1 MIQNKKYDRWKKKK
15 ASIRKQVIGTPER
28 PRLTIYRSAKHV
40 YAQIIDDTSGKTLVS
55 ASTVSKDLRE
65 ELKAVKSEMEVCK
78 LVGKYAAKR
87 ALEKKIQ
94 NVVYDRNG
102 YLYHGRVKAVA
113 DGAREGGLKF

>member
-15 ASIRKQVIGTPER
+15 ASIRKKVIGTPER
-28 PRLTIYRSAKHV
+28 PRLTIYRSARHV
-40 YAQIIDDTSGKTLVS
+40 YAQIIDDTSGKTLVF
-55 ASTVSKDLRE
+55 ASTLAKDLRE

-94 NVVYDRNG
+94 TVVYDRNG

>member
-15 ASIRKQVIGTPER
+15 ASIRKKVVGTADR
-28 PRLTIYRSAKHV
+28 PRLTIYRSARHV
-40 YAQIIDDTSGKTLVS
+40 YAQIIDDTSGKTLVF
-55 ASTVSKDLRE
+55 ASTLAKDLRE

-78 LVGKYAAKR
+78 LVGKYAARR

-94 NVVYDRNG
+94 TVVYDRNG